1 MCIVAVNFVEKN
13 LFLIVRLNVSLNIAR
28 IGVLGTRGGVYVCA
42 HGVNVNIKL

>member
-13 LFLIVRLNVSLNIAR
+13 LFLIVRLNVSLGIAG
-28 IGVLGTRGGVYVCA
+28 INVLKARGDVYVCA